1 LGSLRHKDKPA
12 ATRLLADNFVGMY
25 DFGFFTKSEWV
36 KQIDEQYTVDDY
48 TIENAK
54 LLRPSANTALLLY
67 TSNCKGT
74 GTWAE
79 YCSHASHISDLFVE
93 RNGQWVALFSQDT
106 QATSSQTLPGQKE
119 IENQIIALEK
129 RMWNGDANEISKL
142 EAEDYEV
149 IKHAHR
155 YHRADDE
162 AAAKDVKFALTSM
175 DDIRV
180 TMLRPDVALITY
192 HATQKGS
199 FRGTEVPPSLYFGS
213 IWVNRSGDWKN
224 VFLEENAPDV
234 FTDIYK
240 PSADRAQ
247 PARPAR

>member
-1 LGSLRHKDKPA
+1 
-12 ATRLLADNFVGMY
+12 M
-25 DFGFFTKSEWV
+25 
-36 KQIDEQYTVDDY
+36 
-48 TIENAK
+48 
-54 LLRPSANTALLLY
+54 
-67 TSNCKGT
+67 
-74 GTWAE
+74 
-79 YCSHASHISDLFVE
+79 
-93 RNGQWVALFSQDT
+93 
-106 QATSSQTLPGQKE
+106 
-119 IENQIIALEK
+119 
-129 RMWNGDANEISKL
+129 

-149 IKHAHR
+149 IKHARR
-155 YHRADDE
+155 YHQADDE

-180 TMLRPDVALITY
+180 RMLRPDVALITY

-240 PSADRAQ
+240 PAASADRAQ
-247 PARPAR
+247 PQAQRSEIAQSRSLDDDLSTQALAKEREILDDLNRNDWAAFAKLLADDLIAIDEDGIHSKNELLEEIRTAEVRFSDYKMESVKVIPQTNGAIVAYKETLVGTEHGKPFTRHIYTHSHWESRSGKWLMTMFQDSTAKD